1 MTLQEQPR
9 NPLHGLTLERILT
22 DLVDH
27 YGFKELYKRIPVRC
41 FYLDPTI
48 SSSLK
53 FLRKTPW
60 ARQQLEEIYVKTL
73 EAHQRAQR
81 RADQRAQQRA
91 AQEAQKKAE
100 KAPLTGTLTL
110 SKPRKA

>member
-22 DLVDH
+22 DLVHH

-73 EAHQRAQR
+73 EAQR
-81 RADQRAQQRA
+81 RADKRTQNRTAPSTARQTA
-91 AQEAQKKAE
+91 TSAE
-100 KAPLTGTLTL
+100 KVPLTGTLKLPKSRTT
-110 SKPRKA
+110 